1 MNVSQVMSIGAVCV
15 RPSSTLA
22 EAAALL
28 RQLRTPA
35 LPVCENDRLCG
46 LVTDRDLTRFA
57 ADGHVDPAR
66 ACVREVMTAGIVFV
80 YEDDS
85 VERAAELMDE
95 RLVHRVP
102 VLNRDHRLVGMIARS
117 DLERPDAPAHQAEFS
132 SPPCS
137 DR

>member
-1 MNVSQVMSIGAVCV
+1 MNVSELMSIGAVCV

-46 LVTDRDLTRFA
+46 LLTDRDLTRHA
-57 ADGHVDPAR
+57 ASAGIHA
-66 ACVREVMTAGIVFV
+66 AHATVRDVMTAGVVFV

-85 VERAAELMDE
+85 AQRAAELMDE
-95 RLVHRVP
+95 RLVYRVP

-117 DLERPDAPAHQAEFS
+117 DLACGAPIYPREFS